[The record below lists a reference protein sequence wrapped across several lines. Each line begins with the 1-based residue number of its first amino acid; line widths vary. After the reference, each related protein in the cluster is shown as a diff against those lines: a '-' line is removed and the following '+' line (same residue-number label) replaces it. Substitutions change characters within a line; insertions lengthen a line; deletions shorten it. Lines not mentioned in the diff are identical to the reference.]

1 MKSADTARSTSRRS
15 TCALAPVRPNQSG
28 IGIALD
34 CIQPIMSGRHNG
46 SRPASLCRYST
57 RRSWRH
63 ARSGIP
69 ISEWVAGNP
78 YSPGLHGKETLES
91 GKVL

>member
-1 MKSADTARSTSRRS
+1 MG
-15 TCALAPVRPNQSG
+15 V
-28 IGIALD
+28 GIALD
-34 CIQPIMSGRHNG
+34 CIQPII
-46 SRPASLCRYST
+46 
-57 RRSWRH
+57 